1 MNKEEFII
9 ELKKIKI
16 ELDDA
21 KLANLDKYYNI
32 LTEENKKYNLT

>member
-21 KLANLDKYYNI
+21 KLANLDKYYKI
-32 LTEENKKYNLT
+32 